1 MQHMARLLMVADDS
15 HLLTEIYPWLAPAGF
30 AIIETITNTSTA
42 LRLLHRTPH
51 QYAVLAQVDAHS
63 DLGFTFAD
71 LVELDYYVRSRH
83 AFVFFTALPTNCLP
97 PAALRL
103 GYVLLSL
110 PFCQEDLL
118 NALHRPL
125 IAIPKRPSIPLN
137 LHDSGDAKLEH
148 ADQPAE
154 SFAAQRDGPN
164 TTEPVG
170 PGYSSMWIAGNGS
183 IQQPP
188 DGKEYPNS
196 LV

>member
-1 MQHMARLLMVADDS
+1 MARLLVVADDS

-30 AIIETITNTSTA
+30 ATIETITNASTA
-42 LRLLHRTPH
+42 LRLLHRTSY
-51 QYAVLAQVDAHS
+51 QYAVLAQVDAYS

-71 LVELDYYVRSRH
+71 LVELDYHVRSRH

-110 PFCQEDLL
+110 PFDREDLL

-137 LHDSGDAKLEH
+137 LQDSGDTEPAH

-154 SFAAQRDGPN
+154 FFAAHKDGAN
-164 TTEPVG
+164 TSEPAD
-170 PGYSSMWIAGNGS
+170 PGYFSIWVAGNGS
-183 IQQPP
+183 IHLPP
-188 DGKEYPNS
+188 DGKECPNS
-196 LV
+196 VA